1 MIPKAIED
9 TQKHIIDF
17 GQPYINKVSEPVLVI
32 WKKMVFLKKLLINI
46 SHHLVDNML

>member
-17 GQPYINKVSEPVLVI
+17 GQLPYINKVSEPVLVI
-32 WKKMVFLKKLLINI
+32 WKKK
-46 SHHLVDNML
+46 

>member
-17 GQPYINKVSEPVLVI
+17 GQPYTNKVSEPVLVI
-32 WKKMVFLKKLLINI
+32 WKKMVFLKKT
-46 SHHLVDNML
+46 SHQNKPPSCW